1 MSPRSVKQNEQLREQ
16 SRDKILASALE
27 LFGTQGFHNTSIEE
41 IARHAGVSK
50 GLTYN
55 YFGSKLELLY
65 GIFNREMNQGDQI
78 LERLRQLPDA
88 RSRLVAI
95 IESSIQY
102 IRSMPAELR
111 LLTSLSL
118 HVEEFPEIK
127 EALLDRYRTA
137 LPLIADILRELGI
150 PEPETEARM
159 FNAMLDGVGF
169 QAMVLK
175 DMVDLDL
182 TRTYLLNRY
191 HCLPDST
198 QQTSSSHETA
208 DVPADVP
215 HPGLHGPAGA
225 GRP

>member
-27 LFGTQGFHNTSIEE
+27 LFGTKGFHSTSIEE

-50 GLTYN
+50 GLMYN

-95 IESSIQY
+95 IDSSIQY

-159 FNAMLDGVGF
+159 FNALLDGIGF

-191 HCLPDST
+191 HCLPDSAT
-198 QQTSSSHETA
+198 H
-208 DVPADVP
+208 
-215 HPGLHGPAGA
+215 
-225 GRP
+225 